1 VNLFLLFLIGSFLIG
16 LLLPR
21 VPMRVLMIMVAVG
34 CVLAAIGY
42 FYFNRI

>member
-1 VNLFLLFLIGSFLIG
+1 
-16 LLLPR
+16 
-21 VPMRVLMIMVAVG
+21 MRVLMIMVAVG